1 MIALA
6 GIGVMRMSLAPYT
19 PSRGHRQRHAAV
31 RALAGT
37 ADSSRPEGSV
47 VQASADG
54 GKRVRAPARDV
65 LPLDAAL
72 AGDLLQARRCA
83 LDPMRRG
90 SARRELRHLA

>member
-6 GIGVMRMSLAPYT
+6 GIAVMRMSVAPYT
-19 PSRGHRQRHAAV
+19 PSRGHRQRDTPL

-37 ADSSRPEGSV
+37 EDSTRPEGSL

-54 GKRVRAPARDV
+54 RKRLRAPARDL
-65 LPLDAAL
+65 LPLDATL
-72 AGDLLQARRCA
+72 AGDLCQARRCA
-83 LDPMRRG
+83 RDPMRRG